1 VGKKGSFAITKISSK
16 LWLGLDAIYTNYRR
30 LTSLNPSNKMKYLL
44 IIESFLS
51 QLVLQ
56 TP

>member
-30 LTSLNPSNKMKYLL
+30 LTSLNPSNKMKSLL